1 MGRESSAPPDP
12 SARRQVG
19 RSGLRVT
26 ALGFGGAH
34 LGELFQKIPESE
46 AQATIAAAWDAGLRY
61 FDTSPWYGH
70 GLSEHRLGHRLR
82 QGPRG
87 DFAIST
93 KVGRV
98 YDRPRGSPLVDTRP
112 WAGGLPFVLRFDYS
126 HDGVMRSYEQSLL
139 RLGLNRVDMLLVH
152 DLDAGYHGADGVAA
166 RLDELD
172 KGGGFRALAEL
183 KAAGEIQA
191 IGAGIN
197 DEAMIP
203 RFLERLD
210 LDAFLVAMPYTLL
223 DQRALDAAFPLCAER
238 GVGIVIGA
246 PLASGILATGAVPG
260 ARYAYAEA
268 SAEILDKVRRIET
281 VCARHAVPLLAA
293 ALQFPLH
300 HPLVAAIIPGAVSP
314 EQVLSN
320 VAALRQPI
328 PADLWAVLKAEGLLR
343 ADAPVPLAV

>member
-126 HDGVMRSYEQSLL
+126 YDGVMRSYEQSLL
-139 RLGLNRVDMLLVH
+139 RLGLNRVDMLLIH

-172 KGGGFRALAEL
+172 RGGGFRALLQL
-183 KAAGEIQA
+183 KQAGEIA
-191 IGAGIN
+191 AVGAGIN
-197 DEAMIP
+197 DAAMIP
-203 RFLERLD
+203 RFLDRFA
-210 LDAFLVAMPYTLL
+210 LDAFLVAMPYTLVE
-223 DQRALDAAFPLCAER
+223 QPALDAAFPQCAAR

-246 PLASGILATGAVPG
+246 PLASGILATGPVAG
-260 ARYAYAEA
+260 AKYNYAPA
-268 SAEILDKVRRIET
+268 SPAILQKVGRIAA

-300 HPLVAAIIPGAVSP
+300 HPLVASIIPGAVSP
-314 EQVLSN
+314 AQVLSN
-320 VAALRQPI
+320 VAALRHPI
-328 PADLWAVLKAEGLLR
+328 PPDLWSELKHEGLLR
-343 ADAPVPLAV
+343 QAAPVPG

>member
-1 MGRESSAPPDP
+1 VIDPPQP
-12 SARRQVG
+12 RPVG
-19 RSGLRVT
+19 RTGLSVT
-26 ALGFGGAH
+26 AFGFGGAH
-34 LGELFQKIPESE
+34 LGELYARVPEAA
-46 AQATIAAAWDAGLRY
+46 AQATIAAAWDAGVRY

-82 QGPRG
+82 QEPR
-87 DFAIST
+87 DAFALST

-98 YDRPRGSPLVDTRP
+98 YDRPRGAPVVDTSP
-112 WAGGLPFVLRFDYS
+112 WAGGLPFVLRFDYGY
-126 HDGVMRSYEQSLL
+126 DGVMRSYEQSLL
-139 RLGLNRVDMLLVH
+139 RLGLNRVDMLLIH

-172 KGGGFRALAEL
+172 HGGGYRALLEL

-203 RFLERLD
+203 RFLERFA
-210 LDAFLVAMPYTLL
+210 LDAFLVAMPYTLVE
-223 DQRALDAAFPLCAER
+223 QRALGEAFPLCAER

-246 PLASGILATGAVPG
+246 PLASGILATGPVPG

-268 SAEILDKVRRIET
+268 TPEILAKVRRIQA
-281 VCARHAVPLLAA
+281 VCARHGTPLLAA

-300 HPLVAAIIPGAVSP
+300 HPLVAAIIPGAVSAQ
-314 EQVLSN
+314 QVTSN
-320 VAALRQPI
+320 LEALRHPI
-328 PADLWAVLKAEGLLR
+328 PPDLWAELKGEGLLR
-343 ADAPVPLAV
+343 QDAPVPG